1 MGRTGRLAL
10 LLSAQRVPDV
20 IVNGCSAFPTVTRV
34 TRTDVA
40 FPSGTDECAAW
51 FYEPTTGMTP
61 RPIVVMAHGLAG
73 VKEERLDAFAA
84 RFAAAGYA
92 CLVFDY
98 RHFGA
103 SGGEPRQIL
112 DVGAQL
118 ADWRAAVA
126 HARSLD
132 AVDAERV
139 VIWGTS
145 FAGGH
150 VIVTAADDPR
160 IAAVI
165 SQCPFTDGIASSLA
179 MPARSSAKVTALA
192 VRDVIGSWLGRP
204 PVTVPSFG
212 PPGSTALMT
221 TPDAVAGASALL
233 PADTEVRIDV
243 AARFCFEII
252 RYHPGRRARDVACP
266 ILFVVAER
274 DSVAPPAR
282 TQHWVA
288 QAPAAEIVLT
298 PTGHFDLYVGDAFA
312 TNIARQLDFL
322 TRHVPVG

>member
-1 MGRTGRLAL
+1 MGRTSRPAL
-10 LLSAQRVPDV
+10 IHTARRVPDV
-20 IVNGCSAFPTVTRV
+20 IVNECPAFPTVTRV
-34 TRTDVA
+34 TRIDVT
-40 FPSGTDECAAW
+40 FRSGEDDCAAW
-51 FYEPTTGMTP
+51 LYTPESGTEP
-61 RPIVVMAHGLAG
+61 RPVVVMAHGLAG
-73 VKEERLDAFAA
+73 VKEERLDAFAE
-84 RFAAAGYA
+84 RFEAVGYA

-112 DVGAQL
+112 DVGDQL

-126 HARSLD
+126 YARSLD
-132 AVDAERV
+132 GVDPDRV

-150 VIVTAADDPR
+150 VIVTAAHDSR

-165 SQCPFTDGIASSLA
+165 SQCPFTDGLASSIA
-179 MPARSSAKVTALA
+179 MPPKSSAKVTALA
-192 VRDVIGSWLGRP
+192 IGDVVGSRLGRP
-204 PVTVPSFG
+204 PITVPSFG

-233 PADTEVRIDV
+233 PEDFDVRIDV
-243 AARFCFEII
+243 AARFGFQIL
-252 RYHPGRRARDVACP
+252 RYHPGRRARDVLCP
-266 ILFVVAER
+266 ILFIVAER
-274 DSVAPPAR
+274 DSVAPPGR

-288 QAPAAEIVLT
+288 QAPRGEVVLT
-298 PTGHFDLYVGDAFA
+298 LTGHFDLYVGDAFE

-322 TRHVPVG
+322 NRHVPVG